1 MATYAIGDLQ
11 GCYDELMRLLDRI
24 GYCDSDTLWFAGDLV
39 NRGPGSLQA
48 LRFVKALGARGRTVL
63 GNHDLHLLAV
73 HHGTSSS
80 KRKDTLQPILD
91 APDRDELMHWLA
103 SQPLLVDDAARGYV
117 MTHAGI
123 PHIWTLKQAR
133 QLAQE
138 VEQVL
143 RGPLAGEYFK
153 HMYGNR
159 PATWRESVSSWDRLR
174 LITNY
179 FTRMRFITPAGQLDF
194 SANGGLETQPRG
206 YYPWYELER
215 IKPIKRT
222 LLFGHWAALGETGR
236 TDVVA
241 LDSGCVW
248 GNALT
253 ALRLEDG
260 ARFSIPCPAYLQ
272 AQ

>member
-1 MATYAIGDLQ
+1 MATYAIGDIQ
-11 GCYDELMRLLDRI
+11 GCYDELMRLLEQI
-24 GYCDSDTLWFAGDLV
+24 GYSDSDTLWFAGDLV
-39 NRGPGSLQA
+39 NRGPASLQT
-48 LRFVKALGARGRTVL
+48 LRFVKSLGARGRTVL

-73 HHGTSSS
+73 HQGTASS

-91 APDRDELMHWLA
+91 APDREELLHWLLQ
-103 SQPLLVDDAARGYV
+103 QPLLLDDKALGYV

-133 QLAQE
+133 KLAAE

-143 RGPLAGEYFK
+143 RGPLAGEYFS
-153 HMYGNR
+153 HMYGNQ
-159 PATWRESVSSWDRLR
+159 PDTWRESEHGWARLR

-179 FTRMRFITPAGQLDF
+179 FTRMRFVTPAGKLDF
-194 SANGGLETQPRG
+194 SANGGLESQPRG

-215 IKPIKRT
+215 VKPIKRT
-222 LLFGHWAALGETGR
+222 LLFGHWAALGSTTR
-236 TDVVA
+236 SDVIA
-241 LDSGCVW
+241 LDTGCVW

-260 ARFSIPCPAYLQ
+260 QRFSVPCPTYLN